1 MATTTETASYPDHHL
16 STVFLSLPAPD
27 PFVHS
32 SFHEAYTLPGFLI
45 RSIEYHYII
54 QPTDCKCEQWWAGI
68 ACDVGLQE
76 FWSPWFAQDSGEI
89 VAYEAYILVIF
100 GLAIF
105 FQQFIMYIMYVRI
118 KQLLQE
124 LDTIEGKIKINDNEL
139 ENLLQRVEEFKN
151 INYGDEWQKSS

>member
-1 MATTTETASYPDHHL
+1 
-16 STVFLSLPAPD
+16 
-27 PFVHS
+27 
-32 SFHEAYTLPGFLI
+32 
-45 RSIEYHYII
+45 
-54 QPTDCKCEQWWAGI
+54 
-68 ACDVGLQE
+68 
-76 FWSPWFAQDSGEI
+76 
-89 VAYEAYILVIF
+89 VAYEGYILVIF

-105 FQQFIMYIMYVRI
+105 FQQFIMYVMYVRI

>member
-1 MATTTETASYPDHHL
+1 
-16 STVFLSLPAPD
+16 
-27 PFVHS
+27 
-32 SFHEAYTLPGFLI
+32 
-45 RSIEYHYII
+45 
-54 QPTDCKCEQWWAGI
+54 
-68 ACDVGLQE
+68 
-76 FWSPWFAQDSGEI
+76 

-124 LDTIEGKIKINDNEL
+124 LDTIEGKIKINDSEL